1 MAPDLV
7 ALVTTMAA
15 CLPVCPLRGQGAIRE
30 GILQEQVMLLSG
42 LVSRDI
48 SGRQGRGGSCRRF
61 SYPWYRGGRGG
72 RGQNTKLALQIDVG
86 RDRVHVI
93 DVLKV
98 GRR

>member
-1 MAPDLV
+1 MYLVPDLV

-15 CLPVCPLRGQGAIRE
+15 LPVCPLRGQGAIRE

-61 SYPWYRGGRGG
+61 SYPWYRGGRG
-72 RGQNTKLALQIDVG
+72 QNTKLALQIDVG